1 MSELEPWTIQVSP
14 KLPDGSLINIR
25 GTAVSEV
32 LEQLGTLA
40 ANAGDLTDSM
50 RLIAAAGTAVNAG
63 HAASQA
69 APAAP
74 APAAWTPP
82 ATNGAAAPAASQ
94 PGAAPSCQHGPREY
108 KTGEKNGKTWKAWF
122 CTAPKGQSC
131 SAQWVS

>member
-1 MSELEPWTIQVSP
+1 MTDNDWTVQVSP
-14 KLPDGSLINIR
+14 KLPDGSLINVR
-25 GTAVSEV
+25 GMSVDAVVADLLS
-32 LEQLGTLA
+32 LA
-40 ANAGDLTDSM
+40 EKSAQLTDAM

-63 HAASQA
+63 HAAAQA

-82 ATNGAAAPAASQ
+82 ATAATAAPAASQ

-131 SAQWVS
+131 PAQWVS